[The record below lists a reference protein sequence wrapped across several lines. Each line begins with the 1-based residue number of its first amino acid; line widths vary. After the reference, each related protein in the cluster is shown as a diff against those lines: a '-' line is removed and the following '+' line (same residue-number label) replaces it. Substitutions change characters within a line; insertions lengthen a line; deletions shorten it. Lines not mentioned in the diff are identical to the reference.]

1 MNLHKIL
8 KIVAAVLGLAGIV
21 FLIRIINEGDKA
33 IKAAA
38 EMGDSAIIDPMA
50 FVAYIIM
57 GLTILFVLVFVLKNL
72 FTNTHTLKSTLMGV
86 GAFVLIA
93 IICYFAFAN
102 GVETPL
108 RDGKVLS
115 ANGSKLVGAG
125 LYMFYFLVVIA
136 GGAMLFSGVKK
147 MLNK

>member
-8 KIVAAVLGLAGIV
+8 KIVAAVLGLLGIV
-21 FLIRIINEGDKA
+21 FLIRIINEGDES

-38 EMGDSAIIDPMA
+38 EMGDTAIVEPMA
-50 FVAYIIM
+50 YVAYAIM
-57 GLTILFVLVFVLKNL
+57 FLTVGFVVIFVLKNL
-72 FTNTHTLKSTLMGV
+72 FTNVATLKSTLMGV
-86 GAFVLIA
+86 GAFLLLA
-93 IICYFAFAN
+93 LICYFAFAT

-108 RDGKVLS
+108 RDGEMLS
-115 ANGSKLVGAG
+115 ANGSKMVGAG
-125 LYMFYFLVVIA
+125 LYMFYFLVLIA

>member
-21 FLIRIINEGDKA
+21 FLVRIINEGDEA

-38 EMGDSAIIDPMA
+38 EMGDSAIIEPMA

-57 GLTILFVLVFVLKNL
+57 GLTILFVLIFVLQNL
-72 FTNTHTLKSTLMGV
+72 FTNTDTLKNTLMGV
-86 GAFVLIA
+86 GAFVLLA
-93 IICYFAFAN
+93 LICYFAFAN

-108 RDGKVLS
+108 RDGEVLS
-115 ANGSKLVGAG
+115 ESGSKLVGAG